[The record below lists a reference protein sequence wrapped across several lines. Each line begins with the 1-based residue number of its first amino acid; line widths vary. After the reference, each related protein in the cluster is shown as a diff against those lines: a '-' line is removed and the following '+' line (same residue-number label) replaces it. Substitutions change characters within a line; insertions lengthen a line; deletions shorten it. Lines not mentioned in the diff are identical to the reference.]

1 MFLEYFP
8 KKDEVKQY
16 VKAYFPSN
24 EKAKNFAELCTGNNL
39 FLLAEVMHSVCVRV
53 NFNPFFTDDSEKI
66 RDEIERL
73 YAQAINAQSS
83 EGSSDGNGE

>member
-1 MFLEYFP
+1 MYLEYFP

-24 EKAKNFAELCTGNNL
+24 NKAKNFAELCTGNNL
-39 FLLAEVMHSVCVRV
+39 FLSAEVFSVVCVRV
-53 NFNPFFTDDSEKI
+53 NFNPFFIDDLEKI
-66 RDEIERL
+66 REEIERL

-83 EGSSDGNGE
+83 EENDE